1 MIVTDYW
8 THIPKVIPSYVFEPL
23 LIILQDYCQNGTS
36 STRKSCVFNGIHDQ
50 TLEFNYG
57 KLPIY
62 PWKYAP
68 SIFPEICR
76 IVESLTKE
84 EYDYV
89 LVHIYPSGDS
99 AIAWHRDSEALGSSV
114 ASVSLGATRKFRF
127 RTIGNDLNTP
137 NRRIQMREAPRTKGW
152 DHEIKLEDGDL
163 IIMHGPDL
171 TTGRRSCQEVY
182 QHCVPVEK
190 TIKNSRIN
198 MTFRKY

>member
-36 STRKSCVFNGIHDQ
+36 STRKSCVFNGIHNQ

-57 KLPIY
+57 KMPVY

-68 SIFPEICR
+68 SIFAEICR
-76 IVESLTKE
+76 IIESLTKE
-84 EYDYV
+84 QYDYV
-89 LVHIYPSGDS
+89 LVHIYPSGTAGINFHS
-99 AIAWHRDSEALGSSV
+99 DSEAIESSV

-127 RTIGNDLNTP
+127 RTIG
-137 NRRIQMREAPRTKGW
+137 RTKGW
-152 DHEIKLEDGDL
+152 DHELKLQDGDL
-163 IIMHGPDL
+163 IIMHGPDPI
-171 TTGRRSCQEVY
+171 TGRKSCQEIY

-190 TIKNSRIN
+190 TVKGPRIN